1 MPVQLVANPYFED
14 IRQEIAQLPANRIA
28 SQGKKTLAI
37 LYVCEPIREH
47 AARAHGNERH
57 WGYVE
62 EDALRYFLNNINL
75 LGSNIE
81 RIRIRPH
88 PSEAIDKYAWVP
100 NEFKLPIA
108 AGGKETLLQEIAD
121 CDMVV
126 GCGSMAMVVG
136 LLAGKTVISCIPP
149 GGKTRELPHPEIRRL
164 REYNPEKSG

>member
-1 MPVQLVANPYFED
+1 LPIRLVPNPYFED
-14 IRQEIAQLPANRIA
+14 IRQEISRLPTGLK
-28 SQGKKTLAI
+28 SSGGEKTLAI

-62 EDALRYFLNNINL
+62 EDALRYFLTNIHR
-75 LGSNIE
+75 LGTNIE

-88 PSEAIDKYAWVP
+88 PSEALDKYAWAP
-100 NEFKLPIA
+100 NEYNLPIV

-136 LLAGKTVISCIPP
+136 LLAGKQVVSCIPP
-149 GGKTRELPHPEIRRL
+149 GGKTQELPHPEIRRL
-164 REYNPEKSG
+164 REYNSGS